1 MHLCLL
7 TKSSTYGDEVQEN
20 EGRKNN
26 NRCLKIVV
34 ARMDRR
40 SDAED
45 EGFKTFETP
54 EVSGTWRQ
62 RYTAFNPP

>member
-1 MHLCLL
+1 M
-7 TKSSTYGDEVQEN
+7 SE
-20 EGRKNN
+20 
-26 NRCLKIVV
+26 IVV
-34 ARMDRR
+34 VRMDRR